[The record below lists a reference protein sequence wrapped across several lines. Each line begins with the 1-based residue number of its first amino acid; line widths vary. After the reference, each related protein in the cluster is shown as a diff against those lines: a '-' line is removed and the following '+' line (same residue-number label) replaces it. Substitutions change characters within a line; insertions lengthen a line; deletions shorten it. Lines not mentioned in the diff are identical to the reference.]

1 MSEFTVNMFEFEP
14 AENFDMF
21 NDLTLNPNDDILP
34 NLTFESL
41 TPSTDDS
48 FRPTVYKYWDCDF
61 GVDNGDNVAIP
72 LIWCTITAL
81 NNLKHCT
88 FLMPTIGSNYDL
100 YVKNYYD
107 DYYQYRNG
115 YHNEPQYHQN
125 TSQSIEGLISTNTP
139 VWRPDSYADNCTYL
153 SDGNLTFE
161 GFTPPFYINT
171 NIPIIMCDAD
181 FDEDSTNARAYARHE
196 MTLDDFIASDV
207 HILGILNGKEP
218 EVKPIVEYECTVI
231 ANQYTVNEYGEKT
244 PTGAPTL
251 YRGFRIKSRN
261 PVSLYRIEG
270 INDGALKYGISFEDA
285 EICYYSTDA
294 GFATWQSVV
303 GSPTTLPF
311 NFVWRYHDAEE
322 VGTFYCADS
331 IVTSLNIPTWNT
343 KEDADDYNDG
353 NKDITDAPNYSDISG
368 QLTPYNPTGVDDET
382 TEFGQVYTQAFF
394 SQQYIC
400 SAGQLS
406 EISNALYDTT
416 AGGLFEDIKKGLE
429 MYGDSV
435 IDDIQ
440 GCMFFPFDVSQVI
453 TNVSPQPYIY
463 FGGYKFD
470 MQSNVKKI
478 IYPNGFYDFGTIH
491 ISRTFGTYRDY
502 EPYTKMYVFLCY
514 IGWQQLDIARY
525 LDKDVNIRYYFDT
538 RTGTCLAVLTAN
550 GVMVDYFNG
559 QCGVSM
565 PVTLTDFSR
574 YAQTQIQ
581 TLLGLNKPA
590 NTGAVGSFAS
600 GVGQGLVESGAMSAV
615 GFAGAS
621 MGVGAMV
628 QGVKT
633 VYGLSQN
640 NINNF
645 NKTIGGSSSML
656 NQFLPQECCFL
667 FEIQDADVSPYHT
680 QLQGLPSNASGSIS
694 SFSGYLEV
702 DTVNLICADA
712 TANEK
717 AEIVRML
724 QSGVYI

>member
-1 MSEFTVNMFEFEP
+1 MADFTVNMFEFSEN
-14 AENFDMF
+14 ENFDMF
-21 NDLTLNPNDDILP
+21 NDLTLNPVDDILP
-34 NLTFESL
+34 NLTFDAS
-41 TPSTDDS
+41 TPSTDTTY
-48 FRPTVYKYWDCDF
+48 RPTIYKYWDCEF
-61 GVDNGDNVAIP
+61 GVDSGDYLAIP
-72 LIWCTITAL
+72 LIWCTVTSL
-81 NNLKHCT
+81 NNLKHCD
-88 FLMPTIGSNYDL
+88 FLNSTLGNDYDI

-107 DYYQYRNG
+107 DSYYYSDG
-115 YHNEPQYHQN
+115 YHNGEEYHQN
-125 TSQSIEGLISTNTP
+125 TTKSVHGLIETNTP
-139 VWRPDSYADNCTYL
+139 VSYPDSNANDCTYL
-153 SDGNLTFE
+153 SDGNLTYS

-181 FDEDSTNARAYARHE
+181 FDEDSANAKSYQRHE
-196 MTLDDFIASDV
+196 MTLDDFIASDE

-218 EVKPIVEYECTVI
+218 EQKPIVEYECMVI

-261 PVSLYRIEG
+261 AVSLYRIEG
-270 INDGALKYGISFEDA
+270 INDGALKYGIQYEDV

-294 GFATWQSVV
+294 GFNTWQSMT
-303 GSPTTLPF
+303 GSPTSLPF
-311 NFVWRYHDAEE
+311 DFVWRYHDAEE

-331 IVTSLNIPTWNT
+331 IVTSLNIPTWNN
-343 KEDADDYNDG
+343 KEDADDYADG
-353 NKDITDAPNYSDISG
+353 NKNITDAPNYSDISG
-368 QLTPYNPTGVDDET
+368 KLTPYNPTGTDDET

-394 SQQYIC
+394 SQQYIVNT
-400 SAGQLS
+400 AQLY

-478 IYPNGFYDFGTIH
+478 VYPNGFYDFGTVH

-502 EPYTKMYVFLCY
+502 EPYSKLYVYLPY

-525 LDKDVNIRYYFDT
+525 LDKDVNTRYYFDT
-538 RTGTCLAVLTAN
+538 RTGTTLAILTAN
-550 GVMVDYFNG
+550 SVMVDYFNG

-581 TLLGLNKPA
+581 TLLGA
-590 NTGAVGSFAS
+590 NQKSSGGLAGSFAS
-600 GVGQGLVESGAMSAV
+600 GVGQGLVESGAISA
-615 GFAGAS
+615 GTFAGAS
-621 MGVGAMV
+621 LGVGAMV

-645 NKTIGGSSSML
+645 NKTVGGSSSML

-667 FEIQDADVSPYHT
+667 FEIQDADASPYHA
-680 QLQGLPSNASGSIS
+680 QLQGLPSNASGSLS

-702 DTVNLICADA
+702 DTVNLHCPYA
-712 TANEK
+712 TASEK
-717 AEIVRML
+717 AEIVRLL
-724 QSGVYI
+724 QGGVYI

>member
-1 MSEFTVNMFEFEP
+1 MAEYTVNMFEFSEN
-14 AENFDMF
+14 ENFDMF

-34 NLTFESL
+34 NLTFESS

-48 FRPTVYKYWDCDF
+48 FRPTVYKYWNSEF
-61 GVDNGDNVAIP
+61 GVDTDDTLAIP
-72 LIWCTITAL
+72 LIWCTVTPS
-81 NNLKHCT
+81 NNLKHCN
-88 FLMPTIGSNYDL
+88 FMDASVGSSYDL
-100 YVKNYYD
+100 FLKNYYD
-107 DYYQYRNG
+107 DRYQYSNG
-115 YHNEPQYHQN
+115 YHQGAEYHQN
-125 TSQSIEGLISTNTP
+125 ATQSTQSIIATNTP
-139 VWRPDSYADNCTYL
+139 TWRPDSYADNCTYL
-153 SDGNLTFE
+153 SDGNLTYE

-181 FDEDSTNARAYARHE
+181 FDEDSTNARAYTRHE
-196 MTLDDFIASDV
+196 MTLDDFIASDE
-207 HILGILNGKEP
+207 HILGIMNGKAP
-218 EVKPIVEYECTVI
+218 EVKPIVEYECLVT

-261 PVSLYRIEG
+261 AVSLYRIEG
-270 INDGALKYGISFEDA
+270 ISNGALKFGIQYEDV

-294 GFATWQSVV
+294 GFNTWQSMT
-303 GSPTTLPF
+303 GSPTSLPF
-311 NFVWRYHDAEE
+311 DFVWRYHDREE
-322 VGTFYCADS
+322 QGTFYCADS
-331 IVTSLNIPTWNT
+331 IVTSLNIPTWDN
-343 KEDADDYNDG
+343 KDDADDYADG

-368 QLTPYNPTGVDDET
+368 KLTPYNPTGNEDDI
-382 TEFGQVYTQAFF
+382 TEFGEVYTQALF

-400 SAGQLS
+400 TVGQLH
-406 EISNALYDTT
+406 EISNALYDTSPS
-416 AGGLFEDIKKGLE
+416 GLFEDIKKGLE

-478 IYPNGFYDFGTIH
+478 VYPNGFYDFGTVH

-502 EPYTKMYVFLCY
+502 EPYTNLYVYLAY
-514 IGWQQLDIARY
+514 IGWQKLDIARY

-565 PVTLTDFSR
+565 PMTLTDFSR

-581 TLLGLNKPA
+581 TLLGANHKA
-590 NTGAVGSFAS
+590 NTGIAGEFAS
-600 GVGQGLVESGAMSAV
+600 NMGSGLVESGAVSMGAV
-615 GFAGAS
+615 AS
-621 MGVGAMV
+621 IGLGVGAMV
-628 QGVKT
+628 QTAKT

-656 NQFLPQECCFL
+656 NQFLPQECCFM
-667 FEIQDADVSPYHT
+667 FEIQDADVTPYHT
-680 QLQGLPSNASGSIS
+680 QLQGLPSNASGSIG

-702 DTVNLICADA
+702 DSVNLICADA

-717 AEIVRML
+717 AQIVSML
-724 QSGVYI
+724 GQGIII